1 MCCLLPQID
10 ALQKGY
16 SQVLSQT
23 LAERNTEIESLKNEG
38 KNLKRDHA
46 ITSGELFRSQAQGAQ
61 PHHPPLWPEQTSPID
76 HHNLLP
82 ELGQSLRVLSNCQAI
97 PLVIGDIPSEVLS
110 SQL

>member
-1 MCCLLPQID
+1 MCFPLPQIN

-38 KNLKRDHA
+38 ENLKRDHA
-46 ITSGELFRSQAQGAQ
+46 ITSGELFLEAL
-61 PHHPPLWPEQTSPID
+61 PHHPLLRPKQTSPID
-76 HHNLLP
+76 HRTLLS
-82 ELGQSLRVLSNCQAI
+82 ELGQSHPQAI
-97 PLVIGDIPSEVLS
+97 PLVIFPRSVLT